1 MHDKHILNTNAPI
14 QKNISFLPSIADFF
28 ILREYKQRR
37 SDTKKIY
44 QKNNIYFKDQQ
55 IGTNIHLN
63 LILDLTMH
71 FRDFSQNTW
80 HVILTLFRK
89 KWNWIQKTFLTLLCS
104 FVLSKYF
111 FRAGGIIYAFQMS
124 IELIDQMISA
134 KFECCMYLTEL

>member
-44 QKNNIYFKDQQ
+44 QKNNIYFKQQQ

-63 LILDLTMH
+63 LILHLTMH
-71 FRDFSQNTW
+71 FQDFSQNTW
-80 HVILTLFRK
+80 HVILTWFRK
-89 KWNWIQKTFLTLLCS
+89 KIKFNLKNISYFVEILFHSRWHYLCLSNITIEFLNLSDMFGVKKLL
-104 FVLSKYF
+104 
-111 FRAGGIIYAFQMS
+111 
-124 IELIDQMISA
+124 SA
-134 KFECCMYLTEL
+134 V